1 MKKEL
6 TNKQNEVMELL
17 RRAYLKHE
25 VSSNE
30 DYPKRTLNNL
40 ISKNYIIIVNDNIE
54 LTEKGKDFLGLLP
67 YEVELNKDIVLNAI
81 HEEIALHK
89 RLFNVEDYH
98 PSLTQIIIRLF
109 KKSNGDPMRDI
120 GLIKEKRVNY
130 IIRQLESEKILKKV
144 NCDGFNRYDYQIELL

>member
-6 TNKQNEVMELL
+6 TGKQIEIMNDF
-17 RRAYLKHE
+17 RNAYLKKE
-25 VSSNE
+25 NLVAE

-40 ISKNYIIIVNDNIE
+40 ATKGYIILAGTNIE

-89 RLFNVEDYH
+89 RLFNIEDYH

-120 GLIKEKRVNY
+120 GLVKEKRVNY

-144 NCDGFNRYDYQIELL
+144 NCDGFIWYDYQIELI